1 MDKLVLEATH
11 SSPYLSFDEEA
22 GLLEIRGKSYP
33 ENAAKFYGP
42 VLEWLRN
49 YLASVDSE
57 TTTVVNMEIIYLNS
71 SSSKAFLNLFE
82 ALEGAAKEGRKVIV
96 NWLYHGENETALECG
111 EEFAEDLEAVTFNL
125 VEIPEG

>member
-1 MDKLVLEATH
+1 MDNLVLEATH
-11 SSPYLSFDEEA
+11 SSPYLNFDRDA
-22 GLLEIRGKSYP
+22 GLLEIKGKSYP

-49 YLASVDSE
+49 YLASIDTLTV
-57 TTTVVNMEIIYLNS
+57 TVVNIEIIYLNS

-82 ALEGAAKEGRKVIV
+82 VLEAAAQAGKKVIV
-96 NWLYHGENETALECG
+96 NWRYHGENETALECG